1 MAEPQQISPQ
11 SGAPPKPPQGPPRAA
26 MPDNQ
31 TAALLALLR
40 VEQEARDATNEREL
54 ILLMVNET
62 RKLTRARQIFI
73 AMPGPTGALQI
84 EGVSSIPVIDRDA
97 PLVAFFERLA
107 REAASGV
114 KALDIGPLE
123 MPEEGEDEAADAYPF
138 RKLVWVPLRHGN
150 GPLRGALILARE
162 DAWTDKELI
171 IARRLA
177 QTYAHALRALKGRD
191 PLSLLS
197 LHHLLNA
204 HRWHAFALAV
214 VFALLLFVR
223 VPISAL
229 APVEIRPRDPF
240 VVAAPIDGVIEN
252 IIVGPNQK
260 VAKGDVLVKLADTTL
275 RNRYEVAAREVQ
287 VAQARLKQSNQI
299 AFSDPRGMHE
309 IGIARAELALKLAER
324 DFARDLLDKTEIK
337 AERPG
342 LAIYSDKHELIGKPV
357 AVGERILEVAD
368 SSSIEARIEL
378 PVSDAIALSPGAAVR
393 LFLDSDP
400 LKPWKATVLR
410 ADYKAKV
417 GENDTV
423 AFRVIADIEPDSG
436 GAMPR
441 LGVRG
446 TAQVSGDDVT
456 LGFYLFRRPI
466 TALRQW
472 IGL

>member
-1 MAEPQQISPQ
+1 MAEPQQISSKAGAAP
-11 SGAPPKPPQGPPRAA
+11 GAPQAPRAA
-26 MPDNQ
+26 IVDNQ
-31 TAALLALLR
+31 SAALLALLR
-40 VEQEARDATNEREL
+40 VEQEARDAANEREL
-54 ILLMVNET
+54 VLLMVNET

-107 REAASGV
+107 RSAAKGPRG
-114 KALDIGPLE
+114 DGIGPLE

-150 GPLRGALILARE
+150 GPVRGALILARE
-162 DAWTDKELI
+162 DAWTDKELV

-191 PLSLLS
+191 PISLRRILKS
-197 LHHLLNA
+197 
-204 HRWHAFALAV
+204 HRWHAMAV
-214 VFALLLFVR
+214 ATIFALLLFVR

-240 VVAAPIDGVIEN
+240 VVAAPIDGVIDS
-252 IIVGPNQK
+252 IVVEPNQK
-260 VAKGDVLVKLADTTL
+260 VVKGDLLVTLADTTL

-287 VAQARLKQSNQI
+287 VAQAKLKQSNQI
-299 AFSDPRGMHE
+299 AFTDPRGMHE

-324 DFARDLLDKTEIK
+324 DFARDLLEK
-337 AERPG
+337 AEIRAQRDG
-342 LAIYSDKHELIGKPV
+342 LAIYSDKQELIGRPV

-368 SSSIEARIEL
+368 SSAIEARIEL

-393 LFLDSDP
+393 LFLDTDP
-400 LKPWKATVLR
+400 LKPWTATVR
-410 ADYKAKV
+410 RSDYKAKV
-417 GENDTV
+417 GENDV
-423 AFRVIADIEPDSG
+423 VSFRVIADIEPTAE

-466 TALRQW
+466 TAVRQW
-472 IGL
+472 LGL